1 MCVLWFLPPANPHP
15 LLSSATQ
22 ANTGMLQNS
31 GAVQYS
37 TGTSN
42 THSIHEV
49 WQYPWCKA
57 YWGSQHSGANLL
69 IGAQQQQGLSRHQD
83 GFVHLWVATNHPQ
96 VYFPFDV
103 SSSTLQ
109 FRLLSL
115 YLFILDAHEMHMY
128 KSRTTCVHW
137 WVGSFRPNYSKQQQN
152 KLARLKATLV

>member
-1 MCVLWFLPPANPHP
+1 MCVCCGFCPQQTHTLSCPQLLKQTLACCKLWCC
-15 LLSSATQ
+15 ATYH
-22 ANTGMLQNS
+22 L
-31 GAVQYS
+31 YKL
-37 TGTSN
+37 
-42 THSIHEV
+42 IYEV

-57 YWGSQHSGANLL
+57 YWCSQHGGANLV

-115 YLFILDAHEMHMY
+115 YPFILDAHEMHMY
-128 KSRTTCVHW
+128 KSRKTCVHW
-137 WVGSFRPNYSKQQQN
+137 WVAS
-152 KLARLKATLV
+152 LRLIAQK